1 MENTPVK
8 PENFFKTAC
17 YFEGALILVAIVLGL
32 IAEIDPFE
40 NIHYSEQAVLYGLFG
55 TLPLFFIFLVMEH
68 MSITSVKK
76 IRQVLLETLGPSMHK
91 NSWADLFVLAAIA
104 GISEEILFR
113 GVIQPWMENSW
124 GITAGLIGS
133 SILFGLVH
141 AVTPLYAVLATGV
154 GIYLGMFLD
163 YDNERNLLIPII
175 IHAIYDF
182 LAFLVIMRSY
192 KNSLNETPE

>member
-17 YFEGALILVAIVLGL
+17 YFEGALIFVAIVLGL

-40 NIHYSEQAVLYGLFG
+40 NIHFSEQAVLYGLFG
-55 TLPLFFIFLVMEH
+55 SLTQYTILLLTEH
-68 MSITSVKK
+68 MSITAVKK
-76 IRQVLLETLGPSMHK
+76 MRQVLLETLGPSMHK

-104 GISEEILFR
+104 GVSEEILFR

-175 IHAIYDF
+175 IHATYDF
-182 LAFLVIMRSY
+182 LAFIVIMRSY

>member
-8 PENFFKTAC
+8 PESFFKTAC

-68 MSITSVKK
+68 MSIPSVKR

-91 NSWADLFVLAAIA
+91 NSWADLFVLAVIA
-104 GISEEILFR
+104 GVAEEILFR

-175 IHAIYDF
+175 IHATYDF
-182 LAFLVIMRSY
+182 LAFLVIMKSY
-192 KNSLNETPE
+192 KNSINDTPE